1 MYFLSF
7 SLEKEKERKYQ
18 RKEKK
23 PIVFLLFLFYCGR
36 RYLFARAVKYG
47 ARETVR
53 CFFRA
58 FWYGDGLRI
67 NAALVLARRKNS
79 CGLVLL
85 KQRYLFARAVK
96 YGARE
101 TVRRFFLR
109 FGTAGGYI
117 SIRL

>member
-1 MYFLSF
+1 MTGVYFLSF

-23 PIVFLLFLFYCGR
+23 SIIFMRFVLLKR
-36 RYLFARAVKYG
+36 RYLFARAGKYG

-67 NAALVLARRKNS
+67 NAALILAE
-79 CGLVLL
+79 
-85 KQRYLFARAVK
+85 LFLFR
-96 YGARE
+96 
-101 TVRRFFLR
+101 L
-109 FGTAGGYI
+109 
-117 SIRL
+117 IRSD